1 MGRDRDK
8 FQARKRKAQKLKI
21 EGEKDKVVVM
31 GEKVDEE
38 EVSPVFDR
46 QTTFEKP
53 FCRTVWRECYP
64 C

>member
-8 FQARKRKAQKLKI
+8 FQARKRKAQRLKI

-38 EVSPVFDR
+38 EVSLF
-46 QTTFEKP
+46 
-53 FCRTVWRECYP
+53 
-64 C
+64 